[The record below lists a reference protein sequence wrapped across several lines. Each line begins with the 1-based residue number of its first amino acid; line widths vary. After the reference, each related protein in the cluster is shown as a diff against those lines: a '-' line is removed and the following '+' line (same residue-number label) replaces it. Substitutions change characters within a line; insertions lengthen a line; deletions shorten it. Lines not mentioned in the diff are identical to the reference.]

1 MFDGNSNASLISPDN
16 LVGTASQALA
26 TGEIQPA
33 TKQRPEVETTRKNDF
48 ASLNLDFQSDQVD
61 NLWGLACSELALM
74 ESTSLGDSA
83 TPLFEAQLTDN
94 PHPGDDYS
102 DDQTNRQ
109 CAGPSRAKETSQ
121 SPYRP
126 NPDEPG
132 EYDPSTSILMNH
144 DEQSIFEGETDDPGR
159 REGRHQSSIL
169 PPFKPNPKD
178 KYRKPRRDE
187 LLSYLWTAPD
197 YYRTGVH
204 RSSGRVVFYD
214 DGQQSIYSG
223 HFELSKKRFNDG
235 FFRSRPDLVPE
246 T

>member
-1 MFDGNSNASLISPDN
+1 MSAIAS
-16 LVGTASQALA
+16 
-26 TGEIQPA
+26 E
-33 TKQRPEVETTRKNDF
+33 
-48 ASLNLDFQSDQVD
+48 
-61 NLWGLACSELALM
+61 
-74 ESTSLGDSA
+74 
-83 TPLFEAQLTDN
+83 
-94 PHPGDDYS
+94 
-102 DDQTNRQ
+102 
-109 CAGPSRAKETSQ
+109 
-121 SPYRP
+121 
-126 NPDEPG
+126 EPG

-144 DEQSIFEGETDDPGR
+144 DEQSVFEGETDDPGR